1 MPDRMEGETHDRPGG
16 LIVRDLLRI
25 PHFRD
30 AVLLGGETG
39 LGAAVTRVNVMEVP
53 DVADWVRPGEF
64 LMTTGYP
71 FRQQP
76 EAFETLVAQLAAK
89 GVSALGIK
97 TKRFIDKV
105 PEGAIR
111 AANEHGLPLIELPP
125 STAFSDVVREVME
138 RVLVQESRQLST
150 LQSRVQRLSR
160 TLLQGDGLAA
170 FLELVES
177 MLGNPAVLLDGDD
190 RCLAS
195 PGAAEAV
202 AGIGPAGWAK
212 LREDSAMETCFM
224 PVGGRNVR
232 VYCAAALDGPRQPV
246 LLLLFELRREY
257 DIVDMLTMNWA
268 AELVGFEISNRA
280 ARQRIEA
287 KYIGQFLQD
296 WIAGRIVSPSDLR
309 LRAEACGCPI
319 ADGDEYRVGLVR
331 FEGGRPPAH
340 ALQEA
345 ARQLGFGRAPGRE
358 PGAAV
363 RWTVLDGE
371 LVALFSRPRT
381 APDAVAA
388 VPGSRSVAAAAGER
402 TAASAA
408 DSRAAAAAAGER
420 TVASAAD
427 SRAAAAAAGER
438 TVASAADSRAAAA
451 AAGERTVASAAD
463 SRAAAAAG
471 AVTAV
476 AGARTAASAAAS
488 ASRGAGPFGHAEDDA
503 GVREIVSS
511 LRQTL
516 KFGRFRFCLG
526 RWVGSRGD
534 VPESYREA
542 RRAAEVAELCRMR
555 DDVVAYGRL
564 GTYLLLYRLAG
575 SPEAEEFTEETLRPL
590 LSHDSRHYSPGALIE
605 TLKAYFECNGNVKE
619 TAERLFV
626 HYNTVAYRL
635 ERIRGELGI
644 PLDDAETRLRLQL
657 AIKLHE
663 IREK

>member
-345 ARQLGFGRAPGRE
+345 VRQLGFGRAPGRE

-381 APDAVAA
+381 APDGARAVAA

-408 DSRAAAAAAGER
+408 
-420 TVASAAD
+420 
-427 SRAAAAAAGER
+427 
-438 TVASAADSRAAAA
+438 
-451 AAGERTVASAAD
+451 
-463 SRAAAAAG
+463 
-471 AVTAV
+471 
-476 AGARTAASAAAS
+476 AS
-488 ASRGAGPFGHAEDDA
+488 ASRGAGSFGHAEDDA

>member
-1 MPDRMEGETHDRPGG
+1 MPDPMDRESHDRPGG

-177 MLGNPAVLLDGDD
+177 MLGNPAVLLYGDD

-381 APDAVAA
+381 APAAVAA
-388 VPGSRSVAAAAGER
+388 VPGSRSVAAA
-402 TAASAA
+402 
-408 DSRAAAAAAGER
+408 
-420 TVASAAD
+420 V
-427 SRAAAAAAGER
+427 
-438 TVASAADSRAAAA
+438 
-451 AAGERTVASAAD
+451 GERTVASAAD

-471 AVTAV
+471 ADAVTAV

-488 ASRGAGPFGHAEDDA
+488 ASRGAGSFGHAEDDA
-503 GVREIVSS
+503 GVWEIVSS

>member
-97 TKRFIDKV
+97 PKRFIDKV

-331 FEGGRPPAH
+331 FAGGRPPAH

-381 APDAVAA
+381 APAAVAA

-408 DSRAAAAAAGER
+408 DSRAATAAAGER
-420 TVASAAD
+420 TAASAAD
-427 SRAAAAAAGER
+427 SRAAAAA
-438 TVASAADSRAAAA
+438 V
-451 AAGERTVASAAD
+451 GERTVASAAD

-471 AVTAV
+471 ADAVTAV

-488 ASRGAGPFGHAEDDA
+488 ASRGAGSFGHAEDDA
-503 GVREIVSS
+503 GVWEIVSS

>member
-451 AAGERTVASAAD
+451 A
-463 SRAAAAAG
+463 G

>member
-177 MLGNPAVLLDGDD
+177 MLGNPAVLLNGDD

-388 VPGSRSVAAAAGER
+388 VPGSRAVAAAAGER
-402 TAASAA
+402 TA
-408 DSRAAAAAAGER
+408 
-420 TVASAAD
+420 
-427 SRAAAAAAGER
+427 
-438 TVASAADSRAAAA
+438 ASAADSRAAAA

>member
-1 MPDRMEGETHDRPGG
+1 MPESMDRESHDRPGG

-30 AVLLGGETG
+30 AVLLGGEAG

-53 DVADWVRPGEF
+53 DVVDWVRPGEF

-170 FLELVES
+170 FLELVEA
-177 MLGNPAVLLDGDD
+177 MLGNPAVLLDADD

-195 PGAAEAV
+195 PGAAETV
-202 AGIGPAGWAK
+202 AGIDAAGWAK
-212 LREDSAMETCFM
+212 LREDSAMETCFLQ
-224 PVGGRNVR
+224 VGGRSVR
-232 VYCAAALDGPRQPV
+232 AYCAAAPDGPRQPA
-246 LLLLFELRREY
+246 LLLLLELRREY

-319 ADGDEYRVGLVR
+319 RDGDEYRVGLVR
-331 FEGGRPPAH
+331 FAGERPPAH

-345 ARQLGFGRAPGRE
+345 ARQLGLAPGATGRG
-358 PGAAV
+358 PGLAV

-371 LVALFSRPRT
+371 LVALFSRPR
-381 APDAVAA
+381 AA
-388 VPGSRSVAAAAGER
+388 SPGGRAAEAAGRRAGVSAGAGAAAK
-402 TAASAA
+402 
-408 DSRAAAAAAGER
+408 
-420 TVASAAD
+420 
-427 SRAAAAAAGER
+427 
-438 TVASAADSRAAAA
+438 
-451 AAGERTVASAAD
+451 
-463 SRAAAAAG
+463 AAAAG
-471 AVTAV
+471 AA
-476 AGARTAASAAAS
+476 AGSDAADGEPVKAET
-488 ASRGAGPFGHAEDDA
+488 AGPAEDDA

-511 LRQTL
+511 LRQMG

-526 RWVGSRGD
+526 RWVGSQGD

-542 RRAAEVAELCRMR
+542 RRAAEVAEQCRMR
-555 DDVVAYGRL
+555 DEVVSYGRL
-564 GTYLLLYRLAG
+564 GTWLLLYRLAG
-575 SPEAEEFTEETLRPL
+575 TPEANEFTEETLRPL
-590 LSHDSRHYSPGALIE
+590 LAHDSRHYSPGALIE

-626 HYNTVAYRL
+626 HYNTIAYRL

-657 AIKLHE
+657 AIRLHE

>member
-427 SRAAAAAAGER
+427 SRAAAAA
-438 TVASAADSRAAAA
+438 
-451 AAGERTVASAAD
+451 
-463 SRAAAAAG
+463 G

>member
-1 MPDRMEGETHDRPGG
+1 MPDRMEGETHDRPSG

-111 AANEHGLPLIELPP
+111 VANEHGLPLIELPP

-177 MLGNPAVLLDGDD
+177 MLGNPAVLLYGDD

-381 APDAVAA
+381 APAAVAA

-408 DSRAAAAAAGER
+408 
-420 TVASAAD
+420 
-427 SRAAAAAAGER
+427 
-438 TVASAADSRAAAA
+438 
-451 AAGERTVASAAD
+451 
-463 SRAAAAAG
+463 
-471 AVTAV
+471 
-476 AGARTAASAAAS
+476 AS
-488 ASRGAGPFGHAEDDA
+488 ASRGAGSFGHAEDDA
-503 GVREIVSS
+503 GVWEIVSS

>member
-30 AVLLGGETG
+30 AVLLGGESG

-212 LREDSAMETCFM
+212 LREDSVMETCFM

-388 VPGSRSVAAAAGER
+388 VPGSRAVAAAAGER

-420 TVASAAD
+420 TA
-427 SRAAAAAAGER
+427 
-438 TVASAADSRAAAA
+438 ASAADSRAAAA

>member
-177 MLGNPAVLLDGDD
+177 MLGNPAVLLYGDD

-381 APDAVAA
+381 APAAVAA
-388 VPGSRSVAAAAGER
+388 VPGSRSVAAA
-402 TAASAA
+402 
-408 DSRAAAAAAGER
+408 
-420 TVASAAD
+420 V
-427 SRAAAAAAGER
+427 
-438 TVASAADSRAAAA
+438 
-451 AAGERTVASAAD
+451 GERTVASAAD

-471 AVTAV
+471 ADAVTAV

-488 ASRGAGPFGHAEDDA
+488 ASRGAGSFGHAEDDA
-503 GVREIVSS
+503 GVWEIVSS